1 MAKTPRRTAE
11 RILTVALDLFNRL
24 GEPNVSTTALAQE
37 LGISAGNL
45 YYHYPAKAE
54 LINALVQRYQQS
66 MQELLSA
73 APAVR
78 HVEDAWFFV
87 HLLFERIWQY
97 RFLYRDLN
105 NLLSNNRELEHTF
118 QAMLKDKAVA
128 MQSLLGG
135 LTGASSSEG
144 AASSGDEVQHQ
155 AVAQAMVVV
164 LTFWLNY
171 EFALNPRQA
180 LEPEQ
185 AGEALARGVHHAL
198 SLLMPYLDERSKLSL
213 RAITDQ
219 HLPPITEKTP

>member
-118 QAMLKDKAVA
+118 QAM
-128 MQSLLGG
+128 
-135 LTGASSSEG
+135 
-144 AASSGDEVQHQ
+144 
-155 AVAQAMVVV
+155 VVV

-219 HLPPITEKTP
+219 YLSPIPEKTP